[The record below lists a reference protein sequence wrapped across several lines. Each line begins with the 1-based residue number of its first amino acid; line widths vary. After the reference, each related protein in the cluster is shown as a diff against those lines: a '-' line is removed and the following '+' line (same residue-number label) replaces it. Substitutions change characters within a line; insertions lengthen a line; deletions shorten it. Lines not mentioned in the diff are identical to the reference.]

1 MSEKYFS
8 SKIENNEVTP
18 NSEDNDYSQLI
29 IKLKKISTNI
39 ALLEKKLFR

>member
-1 MSEKYFS
+1 MSEDYFS

-29 IKLKKISTNI
+29 IKLKEICTNI
-39 ALLEKKLFR
+39 ALLEKKII